1 MFLVL
6 TPFFV
11 SSISPDRADSFVT
24 IHSSPLRHS
33 SRLLPT
39 RLYLLSAFVSTRLQ
53 LNFGLRRGAQ
63 SPSEQLGSVLKAQRR
78 ARTPEQL
85 LLRAC
90 FFDGSRDYRNN
101 PSRMR
106 RTFARTAFLTFYFCF
121 YFFYFFLIVSSPLSV
136 LSASPPLLFRALS
149 MFLVFN
155 ERMIRAIVG
164 TRLGSSRETVF
175 EGRSD
180 YHARVS
186 K

>member
-11 SSISPDRADSFVT
+11 SSISSDRADSFVT

-63 SPSEQLGSVLKAQRR
+63 SPSEQPGSVLKAQRR
-78 ARTPEQL
+78 ARTPEL

-121 YFFYFFLIVSSPLSV
+121 FFFLSF
-136 LSASPPLLFRALS
+136 PPPYLFSLQALLFSFALYRC
-149 MFLVFN
+149 F
-155 ERMIRAIVG
+155 
-164 TRLGSSRETVF
+164 
-175 EGRSD
+175 
-180 YHARVS
+180 
-186 K
+186 